1 MPSKVPVK
9 MEAPSKCD
17 DKIVAVVQESADP
30 PGPQQQQQQQQIV
43 VLEEKQQ
50 EGQVQSSTTNHKS
63 ETTCSTEESSSSSQ
77 SSTKTQRTITTKVVT
92 TKTSSSS
99 STSSTSQ
106 VFKGL
111 PTHPA
116 DIAFKLQPYEE
127 RDGAGEQ
134 PTTTTT
140 IREERRVVSEQKVL
154 SELRTKDALTGEDKL
169 LTSAESKSS
178 SARFK
183 KISSNDNLL
192 ELDDVEQLQPLTATV
207 SAETRLTERLD
218 NPQDKQSIETGT
230 LTLSECGKQLQL
242 AENGISYTEC
252 EETEQQSYLQAEQIL
267 GEQPVEDSALEAT
280 LQRELSETLT
290 VSRDGEK
297 QVTKRLEQSKETPN
311 KKGAKL
317 LKKTDEERRLEEE
330 AKKLIESYQKVKKE
344 AEKLYKLELADD
356 EQGFDL
362 SAFEQAE
369 PRLETK
375 VAATVVPKQEEQQ
388 VRVEQQPAEQ
398 QPAEQQP
405 ETQPSVELIEPQEIA
420 QPALIEDDLGYVL
433 HKYIIDSPQTEEPNS
448 TGDDKQQSMPKPKPP
463 VPSNKPKLTP
473 AVVKPKSAPPPVPS
487 KRSDPGLVANG
498 KPTPTQRRSSLE
510 LTSPVKPTPLERIIV
525 GVEQSPIV
533 HLASVD
539 LPDAKA
545 SIASAAASTTANPSA
560 NLVEQTVDLLFESHQ
575 LPNVS
580 QKQRQVEGQ
589 LESRQSNGTA
599 LSASSSMTSTTS
611 QSSSSSSVN
620 TPITTPILV
629 SATSSLD
636 SVKSVIEVVN
646 VKGIESANGHDSST
660 NMVGQVEKEQGQ
672 EEEQVQMQDEEQQQ
686 VEQLQLVEN
695 VLTLTREGTH
705 ETGESR
711 ADFTWVEL
719 DLKLSLLGRHWH

>member
-1 MPSKVPVK
+1 MSVCSAIVEELKKLPSKVPVK

-17 DKIVAVVQESADP
+17 DKIVAVPEAAD
-30 PGPQQQQQQQQIV
+30 PQQQQELV
-43 VLEEKQQ
+43 VVTEQKN

-63 ETTCSTEESSSSSQ
+63 ETTSSTEESSSSSQ
-77 SSTKTQRTITTKVVT
+77 SCTKTQRTITTKVVT

-99 STSSTSQ
+99 SSTSSSSTSQ

-111 PTHPA
+111 PNA

-127 RDGAGEQ
+127 RDGLGLGQGQEQ

-290 VSRDGEK
+290 VSKDGEK

-344 AEKLYKLELADD
+344 AEKLYNLELADD

-369 PRLETK
+369 PRVESK
-375 VAATVVPKQEEQQ
+375 VAATVVSKPEEQKVRLELQPEEQQ
-388 VRVEQQPAEQ
+388 PVELEEVSQPAI
-398 QPAEQQP
+398 
-405 ETQPSVELIEPQEIA
+405 L
-420 QPALIEDDLGYVL
+420 EDDLGYVL
-433 HKYIIDSPQTEEPNS
+433 HKYIIDSPQSEEDPNS
-448 TGDDKQQSMPKPKPP
+448 KGDDKAQPTPRPKPP

-473 AVVKPKSAPPPVPS
+473 AVVKPKTPPPPVPS
-487 KRSDPGLVANG
+487 KRSDPGLVTNG

-510 LTSPVKPTPLERIIV
+510 LTPPIKPTPLERIIV

-539 LPDAKA
+539 LPNEKA
-545 SIASAAASTTANPSA
+545 SVTAPTTAPTTAAASPSE
-560 NLVEQTVDLLFESHQ
+560 NLVEQAVDLLPDELHFESHQ
-575 LPNVS
+575 LPNVAA
-580 QKQRQVEGQ
+580 KQRQVEGQ
-589 LESRQSNGTA
+589 VERCDESKPLNGT
-599 LSASSSMTSTTS
+599 SSSMTSTSTS

-620 TPITTPILV
+620 TPITTPTLV

-636 SVKSVIEVVN
+636 SVKSVIEVINV
-646 VKGIESANGHDSST
+646 VKGIESANEHVSST
-660 NMVGQVEKEQGQ
+660 HLLGEVEKEVKQQ
-672 EEEQVQMQDEEQQQ
+672 EQQVQQQEQEQKVLEEP
-686 VEQLQLVEN
+686 QLAEDVST
-695 VLTLTREGTH
+695 LTLEGAH
-705 ETGESR
+705 ETGES
-711 ADFTWVEL
+711 
-719 DLKLSLLGRHWH
+719 